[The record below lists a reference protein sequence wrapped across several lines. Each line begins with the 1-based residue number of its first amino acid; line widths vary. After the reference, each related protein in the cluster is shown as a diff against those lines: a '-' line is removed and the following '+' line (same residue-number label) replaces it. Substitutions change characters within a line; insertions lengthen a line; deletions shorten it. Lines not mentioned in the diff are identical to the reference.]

1 MEGRHRSEWKRVRRA
16 VCRRIGESSR
26 PTTTARAK
34 PPSMKRSPGRSS
46 RSAASS
52 ATVVAG
58 TKKRRAGAGAA
69 PVQSGI
75 AKREASA
82 PGVTAEGLA
91 NGLVYADGTCAGFTR
106 RRRGASF
113 HYLDLSG
120 RTIRD
125 PAVLARIRALAIP
138 PAYESVWICPDANG
152 HLQAHGRD
160 ARGRKQ
166 YRYHAQW
173 RETRD
178 ATKYHRTQAFGE
190 ALPRIR
196 ACVKRDLAKPGL
208 TREKVLATVISL
220 LDSTL
225 IRIGNADYAR
235 DNKSYGLTTLRHKH
249 VAVKAGAL
257 RFQFRGKSGV
267 EHDVP
272 VGDPKIARIIRRCMA
287 LPGHDLFQYRGED
300 GQRHSV
306 DSTAIND
313 YLRTASGGAF
323 TAKDYR
329 TWAASV
335 LALSALQAAE
345 PTPPSDGSSDAEVL
359 SNTERHR
366 RLVAVIREIAAR
378 LGNTPSVCRKC
389 YIHPAVIEA
398 FESGALG
405 CIARVPASKD
415 PMRQLSAAQRRLLKR
430 DERAFACFLL
440 AQPQGCAVPV

>member
-1 MEGRHRSEWKRVRRA
+1 MTDREKASER
-16 VCRRIGESSR
+16 
-26 PTTTARAK
+26 
-34 PPSMKRSPGRSS
+34 
-46 RSAASS
+46 
-52 ATVVAG
+52 
-58 TKKRRAGAGAA
+58 
-69 PVQSGI
+69 
-75 AKREASA
+75 
-82 PGVTAEGLA
+82 LA
-91 NGLVYADGTCAGFTR
+91 DALADGLVYVDGQREGFTR
-106 RRRGASF
+106 RRRGKAF
-113 HYLDLSG
+113 QYMDLTG
-120 RTIRD
+120 KTIRD
-125 PAVLARIRALAIP
+125 PAVLSRIRALAIP
-138 PAYESVWICPDANG
+138 PAYEAVWICPDANG

-196 ACVKRDLAKPGL
+196 ECVKRDLAKPGL
-208 TREKVLATVISL
+208 TREKVLATVIWL

-235 DNKSYGLTTLRHKH
+235 DNKSYGLTTLRHRH
-249 VAVKAGAL
+249 VSIDAGAL

-267 EHDVP
+267 EHDVA
-272 VGDPKIARIIRRCMA
+272 VDDPKIARIIRRCMA
-287 LPGHDLFQYRGED
+287 LPGHDLFQYRDAE
-300 GQRHSV
+300 GQRHTV
-306 DSTAIND
+306 DSTAINA
-313 YLRTASGGAF
+313 YLKTASGGDF

-345 PTPPSDGSSDAEVL
+345 PKPLADTHTDADEAPETI
-359 SNTERHR
+359 SKTERHR

-378 LGNTPSVCRKC
+378 LGNTPAVCRKC
-389 YIHPAVIEA
+389 YIHPAVVEA

-405 CIARVPASKD
+405 CVARVSASED
-415 PMRQLSAAQRRLLKR
+415 PSRLLSAGQRRVLKR

-440 AQPQGCAVPV
+440 AQPQGCAIAA